1 LTIFRTHVLCFRSS
15 EFGSLGVTGH
25 TTTPQKIYVNKGDV
39 GLTKQWFQEY
49 PEFNKNN
56 IRTHKAVEIGD
67 GANYHFVAET
77 HPVTGLLF
85 NNQDQ
90 LGVKMDNDSIVN
102 GYYRVNS
109 NLFDDACK
117 SLKSSIFDKMVCRR
131 WGDCDTKRG
140 CRLTCHECVGRG
152 AGTNE

>member
-1 LTIFRTHVLCFRSS
+1 
-15 EFGSLGVTGH
+15 
-25 TTTPQKIYVNKGDV
+25 VNKGDV
-39 GLTKQWFQEY
+39 ALTKQWFQEY
-49 PEFNKNN
+49 PEFTKDN

-85 NNQDQ
+85 NNQEK
-90 LGVKMDNDSIVN
+90 LGVKMDSDSIVN

-117 SLKSSIFDKMVCRR
+117 SLKSSIFDKMVREMCVICRTN
-131 WGDCDTKRG
+131 WEPNIGWYRG
-140 CRLTCHECVGRG
+140 VGTG
-152 AGTNE
+152 FHKQSGTG